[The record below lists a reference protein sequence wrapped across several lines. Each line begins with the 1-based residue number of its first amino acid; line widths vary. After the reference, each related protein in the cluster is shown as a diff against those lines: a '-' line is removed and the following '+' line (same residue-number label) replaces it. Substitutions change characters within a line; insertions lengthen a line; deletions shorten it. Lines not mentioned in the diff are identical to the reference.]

1 MSRPSRA
8 VQAADGI
15 GPTEWIWQPRSLGW
29 RSELPGPSGT
39 TRASL
44 VMEFDLVN
52 VHIRS
57 FTHKALG
64 SRASVTMQEAR
75 TAAPLASAPPRLRTL
90 VTSVGVIL
98 HAANTGFRNN
108 PDAPGTATTNL
119 LSGLMTA
126 TGSSKGLGSTGPDAN
141 PNPAAKPLT
150 AMWPAAGG
158 RPPPLSRAAANA
170 RSVRIACATAYGQL
184 YSRCVELLGLPASQG
199 KKVHK
204 GKQAGAGVSRPGIKA
219 EREAAAAAEHQQL
232 RLAAAVKRAAAVVP
246 IMIAHGAEYLVTVH
260 QLVHL
265 LRLLPQMAM
274 RQTVLMAA
282 LPALADPGNT
292 LLAVLDLDCP
302 VPLALL
308 PAEQESLN
316 AASAAATA
324 SVAAGASHAEQ
335 PWLRI
340 LAAATASPDGWSP
353 HAGWP
358 AAGPSPDKVASAG
371 PDGGGDA
378 SSPALPPL
386 DIPSCLLRQ
395 VVPCIGWRAVRA
407 HWGCVELLDQ
417 ELEFN
422 LNRVDELSVAAG
434 LLRFLDRCRGMP
446 DYGSRPA
453 LVSAVTDAGP
463 VKLQHEDDLW
473 SYYEQVLSW
482 ACARTKLALPPP
494 PPPQPLTP
502 VAHTPTQSV
511 MPLPAGSSSV
521 QNSKQAVG
529 NTPGKTP
536 AKKGAVTQPSV
547 PASPKLSKEGAEAQE
562 EGVDVGGGCG
572 AAPVPALALG
582 LLRVRVA
589 ISWEQRLWSAAVLL
603 QAAWR
608 GWRLRRALARALYAE
623 VSHAAMHVL
632 SPNVHAGRLGRLH
645 RPTPR
650 ASPAALVAPPGSSP
664 GPC

>member
-1 MSRPSRA
+1 MPGHMVLGPEWQTACSGHFRLDLTQQVHLLLAATLLDLAARPLRSLPIVLQDMSRPSRA

-44 VMEFDLVN
+44 RNLRFWGFHWWLPALPTPDMLPRSGVMEFDLVN
-52 VHIRS
+52 VHSRS

-75 TAAPLASAPPRLRTL
+75 TAAPLASAPPRLRAA

-184 YSRCVELLGLPASQG
+184 YSRCVELLGLRTEDPRLEGWQDGCSVHTSQIYATLMEELRSQQHLRHHAPPPPSAQPSSPTLTSASQG

-219 EREAAAAAEHQQL
+219 EREAAAAAEHQRL

-246 IMIAHGAEYLVTVH
+246 IMTAHGAEYLVTVH

-340 LAAATASPDGWSP
+340 LAAVTASPDGWSP

-358 AAGPSPDKVASAG
+358 AAGPLPDKVASAG

-395 VVPCIGWRAVRA
+395 V
-407 HWGCVELLDQ
+407 
-417 ELEFN
+417 
-422 LNRVDELSVAAG
+422 RVCL
-434 LLRFLDRCRGMP
+434 
-446 DYGSRPA
+446 
-453 LVSAVTDAGP
+453 
-463 VKLQHEDDLW
+463 
-473 SYYEQVLSW
+473 
-482 ACARTKLALPPP
+482 
-494 PPPQPLTP
+494 
-502 VAHTPTQSV
+502 
-511 MPLPAGSSSV
+511 
-521 QNSKQAVG
+521 
-529 NTPGKTP
+529 
-536 AKKGAVTQPSV
+536 
-547 PASPKLSKEGAEAQE
+547 
-562 EGVDVGGGCG
+562 
-572 AAPVPALALG
+572 
-582 LLRVRVA
+582 
-589 ISWEQRLWSAAVLL
+589 
-603 QAAWR
+603 
-608 GWRLRRALARALYAE
+608 
-623 VSHAAMHVL
+623 
-632 SPNVHAGRLGRLH
+632 
-645 RPTPR
+645 
-650 ASPAALVAPPGSSP
+650 
-664 GPC
+664 